1 MSPRAPASP
10 PIVYRI
16 LLRLAS
22 FLCPAH
28 ARPAWRKQ
36 WESGLRDWWIL
47 AERGELT
54 NEASALAAR
63 YCRGA
68 WADALELRFR
78 REQILHA
85 LRGPWFPI
93 ICSAAIIVMTGA
105 LSRGFQVVRRVVE
118 LARQAQPLP
127 VTLRPHI
134 HYDPRG
140 DIVAA
145 YLAPLAL
152 ALMIAAMLLLISRPP
167 VRQSGW
173 WYWIHLL
180 VKTVFVQ
187 LAIVVLWFEGGAG
200 LRSVI
205 RSEALRVLGG
215 GLVLGI
221 VFIALFGAAT
231 RWCIND
237 QRRRCPVCLRLLDM
251 PVSVGSWGSVFE
263 PATTE
268 FLCAGGHGSL
278 SLSER
283 DNTGPDRWTTLDAS
297 WRELFEGASS
307 PEAR

>member
-1 MSPRAPASP
+1 MTPQGP
-10 PIVYRI
+10 PMAYRF

-22 FLCPAH
+22 FVCPDH
-28 ARPAWRKQ
+28 ARAAWRQQ

-63 YCRGA
+63 FCRGA

-78 REQILHA
+78 REQLLHA

-93 ICSAAIIVMTGA
+93 LCAVSTVATAGL
-105 LSRGFQVVRRVVE
+105 LSHGFQVIRRVAG
-118 LARQAQPLP
+118 LIRHAPPLP
-127 VTLRPHI
+127 LNLRPHI

-145 YLAPLAL
+145 YLAPLGL
-152 ALMIAAMLLLISRPP
+152 ALLIAVMLLVISRLP
-167 VRQSGW
+167 VRASGW
-173 WYWIHLL
+173 RTWVHFVL
-180 VKTVFVQ
+180 KTLAVQ
-187 LAIVVLWFEGGAG
+187 AAVIVLWFEGGSA

-205 RSEALRVLGG
+205 QSEALRILGG
-215 GLVLGI
+215 GLVLAI
-221 VFIALFGAAT
+221 LFIAGFGAAT
-231 RWCIND
+231 RWCISD

-268 FLCAGGHGSL
+268 LLCAVGHGSL

-283 DNTGPDRWTTLDAS
+283 DNTGPDRWTALDAS
-297 WRELFEGASS
+297 WRELFENASS

>member
-1 MSPRAPASP
+1 MSSPAPP
-10 PIVYRI
+10 LVYRV

-22 FLCPAH
+22 FLCPAPL
-28 ARPAWRKQ
+28 RTAWRKQ
-36 WESGLRDWWIL
+36 WQSGLHDWWIL

-54 NEASALAAR
+54 NEAAALAAR

-78 REQILHA
+78 RDQILHA
-85 LRGPWFPI
+85 LRGPWCPI
-93 ICSAAIIVMTGA
+93 FAALLIIGSTGV
-105 LSRGFQVVRRVVE
+105 LSRGFQVIRRVADLV
-118 LARQAQPLP
+118 LNARPLP

-140 DIVAA
+140 DVVAA

-152 ALMIAAMLLLISRPP
+152 AVLIAVMLLVFNRLP
-167 VRQSGW
+167 VPQSGW
-173 WYWIHLL
+173 RYWTHLL
-180 VKTVFVQ
+180 LKTMSIQ
-187 LAIVVLWFEGGAG
+187 TALTVLWFEGGST
-200 LRSVI
+200 LRSVL
-205 RSEALRVLGG
+205 RPEALRVLGG
-215 GLVLGI
+215 GLVLAI
-221 VFIALFGAAT
+221 VFVAGFGAAT
-231 RWCIND
+231 RWCITD

-268 FLCAGGHGSL
+268 LLCAGGHGSL

-297 WRELFEGASS
+297 WRELFDTAAPFQSD
-307 PEAR
+307 

>member
-1 MSPRAPASP
+1 MSPPAPAAP

-28 ARPAWRKQ
+28 ARAAWRKQ

-85 LRGPWFPI
+85 LRGAWFPI
-93 ICSAAIIVMTGA
+93 LCAAATIALTGL
-105 LSRGFQVVRRVVE
+105 LSHGFQVVRRVGDLV
-118 LARQAQPLP
+118 LYSKPLP
-127 VTLRPHI
+127 VALRPHI

-145 YLAPLAL
+145 YLAPLGL
-152 ALMIAAMLLLISRPP
+152 ALLISVMLLWISRLP

-173 WYWIHLL
+173 RYWLHL
-180 VKTVFVQ
+180 VIKTLTVQ
-187 LAIVVLWFEGGAG
+187 VAIVGLWFEGGSA

-205 RSEALRVLGG
+205 QSEALRILGG
-215 GLVLGI
+215 GLVLG
-221 VFIALFGAAT
+221 VLFIAIFGAAT
-231 RWCIND
+231 RWSIND

-268 FLCAGGHGSL
+268 LLCAGGHGSL

-283 DNTGPDRWTTLDAS
+283 DNTGPDRWTALDAS
-297 WRELFEGASS
+297 WRELFENAST